1 MPRSVPAYGPSAL
14 SEEMIAAPDS
24 IERRIERVDSDEER
38 SGFLKTTPLHLC
50 AGKKI
55 KSPNGLSILGPSTG
69 QVAKPSFRRR
79 KVALLLR
86 AQRLGVGIGSST
98 GRRRRCRCRHR
109 QECQNDETPHEH
121 SVSGLPPCS
130 RRPGRIQGREYAS
143 HDKASFTADPSPYKT
158 VRSRRN
164 RGRCPASP
172 TPPAVPA
179 SEPTT

>member
-38 SGFLKTTPLHLC
+38 SCFLKTTTLHLC
-50 AGKKI
+50 AGQKI
-55 KSPNGLSILGPSTG
+55 KSPNGLHILGHPPG
-69 QVAKPSFRRR
+69 QVTKPSFRFC
-79 KVALLLR
+79 KVALLIR
-86 AQRLGVGIGSST
+86 AQRPGVGIGSPT

-130 RRPGRIQGREYAS
+130 RRPDRAEYAS
-143 HDKASFTADPSPYKT
+143 HDNASLTADPRPHKT
-158 VRSRRN
+158 VRSKRN
-164 RGRCPASP
+164 RGRGLASQ

-179 SEPTT
+179 SQSTT